1 MAEKIELGSH
11 LEALFIAAKGLE
23 CPRMKF
29 EVTRIIRGGM
39 EEKHNKTAYKVYQRR
54 REPQLLTRSN
64 FI

>member
-29 EVTRIIRGGM
+29 EVTRIIGG
-39 EEKHNKTAYKVYQRR
+39 EWKKTTTKDC
-54 REPQLLTRSN
+54 L
-64 FI
+64 